1 VRHFKRQVMNVTRE
15 LEEARDQNHEMSTDL
30 NNLTIE
36 KHSVAK
42 KFEDMVCDYKSALTD
57 HTALTD
63 KCEALIQENAAL
75 TKKLQSLEQ
84 NNKGQEKKQMAVPSM
99 VDEGAVRCEQGARC
113 EVRANSSIGSHH
125 LLLGQAANGGG
136 SVEGG
141 LGVQAVGLWSSKA
154 SVVSWC
160 LLRPQAGEGRGGGVG
175 HHHHSNPLPAP
186 PLPPLPKEAQCS
198 SNEWVEL
205 SDEES
210 PTPVRDICPPPLQT
224 ALKLKQEVSN
234 AAAHPLKNLQQQG
247 LPVPATKKAH
257 GGVTHLDVATAVTP
271 ERCVSPYRTKKRE
284 RGRRTIL
291 LSHRVPSHDISQEA
305 SSTGASL
312 GV

>member
-1 VRHFKRQVMNVTRE
+1 
-15 LEEARDQNHEMSTDL
+15 MSTNL
-30 NNLTIE
+30 NILTIE
-36 KHSVAK
+36 KHSVAN
-42 KFEDMVCDYKSALTD
+42 KFEDLVCDYKSALTD

-84 NNKGQEKKQMAVPSM
+84 NNKGQEKKQRAAPSM
-99 VDEGAVRCEQGARC
+99 TDEGAVRCEQGAMC
-113 EVRANSSIGSHH
+113 EVGANLAIGGHH

-136 SVEGG
+136 SLQGG

-160 LLRPQAGEGRGGGVG
+160 LLRPQAGERRGGGVG
-175 HHHHSNPLPAP
+175 HRRHSNPLPPP
-186 PLPPLPKEAQCS
+186 PLPTEA

-205 SDEES
+205 SEEV
-210 PTPVRDICPPPLQT
+210 PTPVTVICLPPLQT

-234 AAAHPLKNLQQQG
+234 AAAHPLKDLQQQG
-247 LPVPATKKAH
+247 PPVPAIKKVH
-257 GGVTHLDVATAVTP
+257 GGVTHLDVASTVTQ
-271 ERCVSPYRTKKRE
+271 ESCVSPYRTKKKE

-291 LSHRVPSHDISQEA
+291 LSHRVTSHDISYEA

>member
-1 VRHFKRQVMNVTRE
+1 MNVTRE

-42 KFEDMVCDYKSALTD
+42 KFEDMVCDYKCTLTD

-84 NNKGQEKKQMAVPSM
+84 NNKGQEKKQRAAPSM
-99 VDEGAVRCEQGARC
+99 ADERAVRCEQGARC
-113 EVRANSSIGSHH
+113 EVGANSAIGSHH
-125 LLLGQAANGGG
+125 LPLGQAANGGG
-136 SVEGG
+136 SLEGG

-160 LLRPQAGEGRGGGVG
+160 LLRPPAGEWRGGVG
-175 HHHHSNPLPAP
+175 HHRHSNPLPAP

-198 SNEWVEL
+198 SNECVKM
-205 SDEES
+205 SEES
-210 PTPVRDICPPPLQT
+210 PTPDICPPPLQP